1 MTFEIGEAC
10 VHNERERSAELMAF
24 WIAIGFSVY
33 LVFDLVLGA
42 CVVYRKLRPAE
53 SLKKYS

>member
-33 LVFDLVLGA
+33 LVFDLLGA
-42 CVVYRKLRPAE
+42 CVVYRSRPAE
-53 SLKKYS
+53 SLKK